1 MKTVVS
7 PRLLLAGALTVL
19 SLVAPMSAHAATG
32 TVVKLGKSPLGNV
45 LLDAKGMTL
54 YMFTKD
60 TPNTS
65 VCYGQCE
72 VAWPPLLTD
81 GKPVAGAGVK
91 GSLLGTTTRKDGKTQ
106 VTYNGLPLYYW
117 FLDFKVGDVL
127 GQDVGK
133 VWYVMAADGSI
144 VKSIIG
150 RVGVNK
156 SPLGDI
162 LVGNNGHT
170 LYMFDKDTKNTSK
183 CYDQC
188 ATAWPP
194 LLTEVAP
201 VADKG
206 TTKSLIGT
214 TKRTDGKL
222 QVTYNGLP
230 LYYWAKDKAAGDVTG
245 QAVGNVWWVLG
256 TNGKPN
262 NAPPPVAAKVSIAT
276 TSVGNVLVGPN
287 GMTLYMFTKD
297 EPNKSNC
304 YDQCATNWP
313 PLLTDMKPTVGI
325 GTDPALLGTTT
336 RTDGKLQVTY
346 KGLPLYYWVKDTK
359 AGDTTGQGV
368 GKVWWV
374 VDVVGTPLSGA
385 ARSAS
390 SSGW

>member
-7 PRLLLAGALTVL
+7 PRLLLTGALTVL
-19 SLVAPMSAHAATG
+19 SLVAPGAAHAATG
-32 TVVKLGKSPLGNV
+32 TTGTTVKLGNTLLGTV

-81 GKPVAGAGVK
+81 GTPVAGAGVK
-91 GSLLGTTTRKDGKTQ
+91 ASLLGTTTRKDGKMQ

-117 FLDFKVGDVL
+117 FLDNKTGDVS

-133 VWYVMAADGSI
+133 VWYVMAANGSI
-144 VKSIIG
+144 VKTIFG
-150 RVGVNK
+150 RVGVSK
-156 SPLGDI
+156 TPLGDVI
-162 LVGNNGHT
+162 VGNNGHT
-170 LYMFDKDTKNTSK
+170 LYMFSKDTKNTSN

-194 LLTEVAP
+194 LLTEVGP

-222 QVTYNGLP
+222 QVTYAGMP

-245 QAVGNVWWVLG
+245 QAVGEVWWVV
-256 TNGKPN
+256 TPNGKPN
-262 NAPPPVAAKVSIAT
+262 SAPRPVAAKISIAT
-276 TSVGNVLVGPN
+276 TKAGNVLVGPN
-287 GMTLYMFTKD
+287 GMTLYMYTKD

-304 YDQCATNWP
+304 YDKCAENWP
-313 PLLTDMKPTVGI
+313 PLLTGLKPIVGI
-325 GTDPALLGTTT
+325 GTDPALLGTTP

-346 KGLPLYYWVKDTK
+346 KGLPLYYWVKDTN
-359 AGDTTGQGV
+359 AGDITGQGV

-374 VDVVGTPLSGA
+374 VDVSGTPLSGA
-385 ARSAS
+385 VRNA
-390 SSGW
+390 W